1 MISKTL
7 IGKENYLFL
16 QNDSGQE
23 LKIHNE
29 NLDLVADNFYLK
41 YSENI
46 NKYLL
51 VVFPNKS
58 LIHKKYLPDEYDLK
72 YRPGYIKYNDYLK
85 NHILDGYPILKDKL
99 DTYYKTDTHINLKGN
114 YIIYLNFINK
124 IKNLYNLEVE
134 ERNIVL
140 KEKIIEDG
148 LSTLNLGIG
157 DLTWDINL
165 NNQDLKEKT
174 DTYFY
179 SEQVRDIYV
188 KYIFIN
194 DSDLR
199 IKDKYLNDVT
209 NKYLNNNLTWDIIS
223 NYILYQK
230 NNIKNKNK
238 VLIFYD
244 SLLLSGIDL
253 YLDLFG
259 EVYFSKS
266 IYDINLIN
274 LIKPDYIF
282 EFRCERFLF

>member
-1 MISKTL
+1 
-7 IGKENYLFL
+7 
-16 QNDSGQE
+16 
-23 LKIHNE
+23 
-29 NLDLVADNFYLK
+29 
-41 YSENI
+41 
-46 NKYLL
+46 
-51 VVFPNKS
+51 
-58 LIHKKYLPDEYDLK
+58 
-72 YRPGYIKYNDYLK
+72 
-85 NHILDGYPILKDKL
+85 
-99 DTYYKTDTHINLKGN
+99 
-114 YIIYLNFINK
+114 
-124 IKNLYNLEVE
+124 LYNLEVE
-134 ERNIVL
+134 EKNIVL

-179 SEQVRDIYV
+179 SEQVREIYV

-209 NKYLNNNLTWDIIS
+209 NKYLNNHLTWDIIS

-244 SLLLSGIDL
+244 SFLLSGIDL